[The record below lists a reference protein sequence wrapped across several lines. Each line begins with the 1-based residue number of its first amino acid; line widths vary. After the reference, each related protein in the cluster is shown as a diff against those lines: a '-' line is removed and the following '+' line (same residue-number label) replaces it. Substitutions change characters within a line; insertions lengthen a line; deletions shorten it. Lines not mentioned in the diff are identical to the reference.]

1 MYYLNIPGIE
11 TQRVSFYLA
20 VEEYAARFL
29 KEDPIFFSWQ
39 VEPSVIIG
47 RNQDLCSEVN
57 VDYCHKH
64 GIGIYRRKSGGGCVY
79 ADKGNV
85 MLAYI
90 TGKGNVML
98 AYSNY
103 VNLVLSTLKRMSIQ
117 ACSTGRNDIVVD
129 GCKVSGT
136 AFYHLPERNIVH
148 GTLLYDTDM
157 QNMMNSITPAKE
169 KLVSKGVKSVRSRIG
184 LLKDYTNLTIEEI
197 KDKFRTLLCNKT
209 INLSDEDLRKVR
221 EIEKSYITENFVSK
235 QTSKWNVVRKG
246 RVNGC
251 GNLEVYMQVKH
262 GNIER
267 VELSGDYFQLKD
279 SVGDLTDYMR
289 GAQFTIESLK
299 SVFLKYP
306 PENYIRGLKGKDMIE
321 ILFD

>member
-1 MYYLNIPGIE
+1 MNNKVLVK
-11 TQRVSFYLA
+11 VSFIELD
-20 VEEYAARFL
+20 
-29 KEDPIFFSWQ
+29 EDFEHYSSIFVS
-39 VEPSVIIG
+39 
-47 RNQDLCSEVN
+47 SE
-57 VDYCHKH
+57 D
-64 GIGIYRRKSGGGCVY
+64 
-79 ADKGNV
+79 AE
-85 MLAYI
+85 
-90 TGKGNVML
+90 
-98 AYSNY
+98 
-103 VNLVLSTLKRMSIQ
+103 KR
-117 ACSTGRNDIVVD
+117 
-129 GCKVSGT
+129 
-136 AFYHLPERNIVH
+136 
-148 GTLLYDTDM
+148 
-157 QNMMNSITPAKE
+157 
-169 KLVSKGVKSVRSRIG
+169 
-184 LLKDYTNLTIEEI
+184 IEEI

-235 QTSKWNVVRKG
+235 QASKWNVVRKG

-279 SVGDLTDYMR
+279 SVGDLTDSMR

>member
-1 MYYLNIPGIE
+1 MYYLNIPDIE

-57 VDYCHKH
+57 VDYCHEH

-117 ACSTGRNDIVVD
+117 ACSTGRNDIVV
-129 GCKVSGT
+129 
-136 AFYHLPERNIVH
+136 IVH

-169 KLVSKGVKSVRSRIG
+169 KLVSKGIKSVRSRIG

-209 INLSDEDLRKVR
+209 INLGDEDLRKVR

-279 SVGDLTDYMR
+279 SVGDLTDSMR

-306 PENYIRGLKGKDMIE
+306 PENYIRGLKGKDMIK

>member
-1 MYYLNIPGIE
+1 MYYLNIPDIE

-29 KEDPIFFSWQ
+29 KEDPIFFFWQ

-57 VDYCHKH
+57 VDYCHEH

-90 TGKGNVML
+90 TGKSNVML

-209 INLSDEDLRKVR
+209 INLSDEDLRKV
-221 EIEKSYITENFVSK
+221 S
-235 QTSKWNVVRKG
+235 
-246 RVNGC
+246 
-251 GNLEVYMQVKH
+251 LEVFIQVKH
-262 GNIER
+262 GNIEC

-279 SVGDLTDYMR
+279 SVGDLTDSMR

-306 PENYIRGLKGKDMIE
+306 PENYIRGLKGKDMIKV
-321 ILFD
+321 LFD

>member
-1 MYYLNIPGIE
+1 
-11 TQRVSFYLA
+11 
-20 VEEYAARFL
+20 
-29 KEDPIFFSWQ
+29 
-39 VEPSVIIG
+39 
-47 RNQDLCSEVN
+47 
-57 VDYCHKH
+57 
-64 GIGIYRRKSGGGCVY
+64 
-79 ADKGNV
+79 
-85 MLAYI
+85 
-90 TGKGNVML
+90 
-98 AYSNY
+98 
-103 VNLVLSTLKRMSIQ
+103 
-117 ACSTGRNDIVVD
+117 
-129 GCKVSGT
+129 
-136 AFYHLPERNIVH
+136 
-148 GTLLYDTDM
+148 
-157 QNMMNSITPAKE
+157 MNSITPAKE

-235 QTSKWNVVRKG
+235 QANKWNVVRKG

-279 SVGDLTDYMR
+279 SVGDLTDSMR

>member
-1 MYYLNIPGIE
+1 MPILTKTGLPVNGILRKEKIQILEGLEGRHYFEKTNEKVLQIAILNLMP
-11 TQRVSFYLA
+11 
-20 VEEYAARFL
+20 L
-29 KEDPIFFSWQ
+29 KEDTELQLLRKLSTSGKSIKITF
-39 VEPSVIIG
+39 
-47 RNQDLCSEVN
+47 VN
-57 VDYCHKH
+57 V
-64 GIGIYRRKSGGGCVY
+64 IS
-79 ADKGNV
+79 
-85 MLAYI
+85 YI
-90 TGKGNVML
+90 SKTTAPEHMERF
-98 AYSNY
+98 YS
-103 VNLVLSTLKRMSIQ
+103 T
-117 ACSTGRNDIVVD
+117 
-129 GCKVSGT
+129 
-136 AFYHLPERNIVH
+136 F
-148 GTLLYDTDM
+148 
-157 QNMMNSITPAKE
+157 
-169 KLVSKGVKSVRSRIG
+169 
-184 LLKDYTNLTIEEI
+184 EEI

-209 INLSDEDLRKVR
+209 INLGDEDLRKVR

-279 SVGDLTDYMR
+279 SVGDLTDSMR

-306 PENYIRGLKGKDMIE
+306 PENYIRGLKGKDMIK